1 MPFMTFSVI
10 SASNPGLIELYKAF
24 DRSTHDYESGHEDL
38 KIQVFKV
45 NFLCQKSSESF
56 HFFSLKNT
64 VHRFNCVCHSRRS
77 MFRVSTWNV

>member
-56 HFFSLKNT
+56 NFFFIEEYCTQIQL
-64 VHRFNCVCHSRRS
+64 CVPQ
-77 MFRVSTWNV
+77 

>member
-56 HFFSLKNT
+56 HFFFIEEYCTQIQL
-64 VHRFNCVCHSRRS
+64 CVPQ
-77 MFRVSTWNV
+77 